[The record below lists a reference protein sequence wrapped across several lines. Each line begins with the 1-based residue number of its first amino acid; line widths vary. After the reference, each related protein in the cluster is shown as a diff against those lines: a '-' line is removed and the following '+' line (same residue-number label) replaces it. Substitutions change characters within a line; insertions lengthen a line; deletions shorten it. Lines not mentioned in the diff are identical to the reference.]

1 MEEKVTGYINTNHID
16 TISPSNKYTPQQKH
30 TLNYIIQVLLN
41 NDTERINRWQRYTCC
56 RKSDQTRDLAMTL
69 VLAGTSMQDQ
79 YIVDW
84 VYNNGYATTLTTVK
98 LHHKRH
104 LNRCGFNIENT
115 SLYQINEPIYKV
127 LLGPGSDDD
136 EDEDED
142 EDMDEDEDED
152 VDEDEDEDNSSLS
165 DVFVGIYVYTSEQ
178 DANEH
183 RNPISST
190 ITKVPNNHVSDGD
203 QRSDFKSTERW
214 VPNWR
219 CPNHN

>member
-1 MEEKVTGYINTNHID
+1 MTGYINTNHID
-16 TISPSNKYTPQQKH
+16 TISPSNKYTPQQKN

-41 NDTERINRWQRYTCC
+41 NDTERLNQWQRYTRC
-56 RKSDQTRDLAMTL
+56 RKFDKTRDLAMTL

-84 VYNNGYATTLTTVK
+84 AYDNGYATTLTTVK
-98 LHHKRH
+98 LHHKRY

-115 SLYQINEPIYKV
+115 SFYQINEPIYKV
-127 LLGPGSDDD
+127 LFGPGSDDD
-136 EDEDED
+136 EEDD
-142 EDMDEDEDED
+142 NDED
-152 VDEDEDEDNSSLS
+152 VDEDQDEDEDEDNSSLS

-178 DANEH
+178 DAKEH

-203 QRSDFKSTERW
+203 ERW
-214 VPNWR
+214 VNPNWR
-219 CPNHN
+219 CRNNN